1 MSTVVIGGPESRLA
15 IPRTCWRGSA
25 AWPLRAP
32 SGMRFF
38 VGAVVVLALGACGSP
53 SSDRVDAAADSG
65 PDGGEVEPEIGEALQ
80 RSLDE
85 TREAQ
90 NALGAGIAIT
100 VPGQGVW
107 VGVSGLRA
115 PGGPALTVDDPHP
128 IGSITKVFT
137 AVVVLQL
144 VEAGAIALDDKI
156 VEWFPSFPR
165 AADIEVRHLLQ
176 HTSGIVEYLAQPGL
190 DVTEPVEPEAILT
203 WPAQQGLQSEPGAT
217 WDYSNTNYVMLGLI
231 AEAVT
236 GESYAALVRSRI
248 SEPLGLEGTF
258 VNGEEDGPAFLLGYS
273 WENGTYVEY
282 PREHPSWAWAAGAI
296 VSTLPEQVR
305 FIEGLLGGELLGPG
319 ALEEMQNGV
328 QIPGAPAGTEYGLG
342 LEWGDTPFG
351 RVYTH
356 GGLIHDVQ
364 SATARIPD
372 LDLSIAG
379 YANTYQA
386 NPYALLFGAVEI
398 VAE

>member
-1 MSTVVIGGPESRLA
+1 
-15 IPRTCWRGSA
+15 
-25 AWPLRAP
+25 
-32 SGMRFF
+32 MRFL
-38 VGAVVVLALGACGSP
+38 VGAVVALGLGACGST
-53 SSDRVDAAADSG
+53 SSDRMDAGADSG
-65 PDGGEVEPEIGEALQ
+65 PDAGEIEPGIGEALQ

-85 TREAQ
+85 AREAQ
-90 NALGAGIAIT
+90 HALGAGVAIT

-107 VGVSGLRA
+107 IGVSGLRA
-115 PGGPALTVDDPHP
+115 PGGPALTVDDRHP

-144 VEAGAIALDDKI
+144 VEDGTIALDDPI

-165 AADIEVRHLLQ
+165 AADIQVRHLLQ
-176 HTSGIVEYLAQPGL
+176 HTSGIVDYLAQPGL
-190 DVTEPVEPEAILT
+190 DVSVAVEPEAILT
-203 WPAQQGLQSEPGAT
+203 WPAQQGLQSEPGAI

-231 AEAVT
+231 VEAAT
-236 GESYAALVRSRI
+236 GQSYAALVRARI
-248 SEPLGLEGTF
+248 TEPLGLDATF
-258 VNGEEDGPAFLLGYS
+258 VNGEETGPELVLGYS

-296 VSTLPEQVR
+296 VSTLAEQVR
-305 FIEGLLGGELLGPG
+305 FIEALLGGELLGP
-319 ALEEMQNGV
+319 AMLEEMKSGV

-342 LEWGDTPFG
+342 LEWGETPFG
-351 RVYTH
+351 TLYTH

-364 SATARIPD
+364 SATARLPE

-386 NPYALLFGAVEI
+386 NPYALLLGAVEI

>member
-1 MSTVVIGGPESRLA
+1 MSTAVIGGAVSRAA
-15 IPRTCWRGSA
+15 ILRTSWRGSA
-25 AWPLRAP
+25 ARPLRGPAV
-32 SGMRFF
+32 MRFL
-38 VGAVVVLALGACGSP
+38 VGAVVVLVLGACGSP
-53 SSDRVDAAADSG
+53 SGDRVDAGADS
-65 PDGGEVEPEIGEALQ
+65 PDGGAIEPEIGEALQ

-85 TREAQ
+85 AREAQ
-90 NALGAGIAIT
+90 HALGAGIAIT

-144 VEAGAIALDDKI
+144 VEAGQIALDDRI

-190 DVTEPVEPEAILT
+190 DITVPVEPEAILT

-236 GESYAALVRSRI
+236 GESYAALVRTRI
-248 SEPLGLEGTF
+248 TEPLGLDGTF
-258 VNGEEDGPAFLLGYS
+258 VNGEEDGPTFVLGYS

-296 VSTLPEQVR
+296 VSTLAEQVR

-319 ALEEMQNGV
+319 ALEEMQTGV
-328 QIPGAPAGTEYGLG
+328 PIPGAPAGTEYGLG

-351 RVYTH
+351 RLYTH

-386 NPYALLFGAVEI
+386 NPYALLLGAVEI